1 VPTATTETRFHPAVA
16 SWFARRFPE
25 GPTAPQTAAWPHI
38 AAGSDVLVA
47 SPTGTGK
54 TLTGFLV
61 AIDAAYRA
69 ADAGTRVGGSAEVLY
84 ISPLRALAV
93 DVHENLHVPLA
104 EIREEAA
111 RLGYGDPG
119 LRIAVRTGDTPP
131 AERAAMR
138 KQAPDLLVT
147 TPESLYLLLTA
158 PAGRAMLRGVRTVIV
173 DEVHTLARD
182 KRGSHL
188 ALSLERLDALVAEGG
203 AHLQRIGLSATQRPL
218 DVVARLLSGVHADRP
233 PTVIVDCGHAR
244 ELNVA
249 IELPGSELEA
259 VASGAQFSDILD
271 RIAEHTRRH
280 RTTLVFVNTR
290 KMAERVAHQLA
301 ERLATDTDTGTE
313 PGGGDVDAS
322 LLVAAHHGSL
332 SAARRRIVETRL
344 RAGDLRA
351 LVATASLELGIDVG
365 PVELVCQIGS
375 PRAIGTF
382 LQRVGRANHQRD
394 GVPAGRLYPMTRD
407 ELVECT
413 ALLSAVRQGR
423 LDLLE
428 PPVAPLD
435 VLAQQLVAEVA
446 SVEERDVEDLWAL
459 VRRAAPY
466 ADLARR
472 DFDDVVDLV
481 SWGIETGRGR
491 RGAHLHLDAV
501 NGRLRARRGAR
512 LAALTGGGAIPE
524 TGDYRV
530 VLDPEGITVGSVHED
545 FAVEAMAGDIFLLGT
560 HSWRVAKVEVG
571 TVRVH
576 DAGDLPPTVPF
587 WLGEA
592 PARTAEL
599 SEAVSELRSALEPY
613 LRAGDDDGARRL
625 VRERA
630 GVSPEVAQ
638 QVVAYCAAGLAALGC
653 LPTRRR
659 IVVERCF
666 DDSEGTQLII
676 HAPFG
681 GRINRALGL
690 ALRKRFCVSFDFEL
704 QAAADDDTV
713 VLSLGPQHSFPL
725 TRVQSMLS
733 SAHAAAVLTQA
744 VLPHP
749 MLAAR
754 WRWNLNRS
762 LVLPRMRGGK
772 RRPIHLQRM
781 EADDLLA
788 AVWPGLAACQE
799 NAPPGPVSVPDHVL
813 ARQTIHDCLHE
824 GLSVEGL
831 VELWSRVESGAVE
844 VHTVESSE
852 PSPFSHG
859 ILSGRPF
866 TFLDGAP
873 LEERRTRALSLR
885 RGLGELGPNGLPVA
899 VDQLDALDPAAV
911 ALVLRQVRP
920 RPRSADE
927 VHDILLSLLACRP
940 VKEWEAWFA
949 ALAEDGRAS
958 LLNGCWV
965 PTECRDAALAL
976 PDDDEAAAACVGGH
990 LQLAGPV
997 SVEELTADGPLPSGA
1012 PRGAPLS
1019 AARARTAL
1027 ARLEARGAALE
1038 LPDGRWCARHLL
1050 VRLHGASRSRRR
1062 GLVEPVPITD
1072 FVRFLLQWQHATPGT
1087 RVEGRAG
1094 LLAVLE
1100 QLQGIEAPAVEWEAH
1115 ILPARVEGYNSR
1127 WLDEL
1132 CLSGEV
1138 VWGRLTPRAERAERA
1153 GMAVRAATPSSATPL
1168 AFVIREDLPF
1178 MLRAV
1183 RAGVP
1188 PPEPEVGASF
1198 DVLAALRERG
1208 ACFRPEL
1215 ATLSGRLPAEV
1226 DEGLWDLVSRGLV
1239 TADAFS
1245 AVRALLSV
1253 RDRWRTRTLRRPGA
1267 RTGARPGLAR
1277 QRAPVGT
1284 GIGEGRWSLLPDD
1297 GAVPA
1302 EVLLPGNEELAEA
1315 IAWQLLAR
1323 WGVVAWEVWAR
1334 EPFRL
1339 PWREVVWALRRL
1351 EARGLALG
1359 GRFVVGLAGEQYAL
1373 PEAAGALLRVH
1384 RRAPDGEQ
1392 LVVAGADPLNLTG
1405 SVLGGSRVPTRRNQR
1420 VVFRDGVVVD
1430 DLQAG

>member
-1 VPTATTETRFHPAVA
+1 VSDLLELALEFHPAVA
-16 SWFARRFPE
+16 AWFAERFPQ
-25 GPTAPQTAAWPHI
+25 GPTAPQAAAWPRI
-38 AAGSDVLVA
+38 AEGRDVLVA

-61 AIDAAYRA
+61 AINAAYVA
-69 ADAGTRVGGSAEVLY
+69 AEAGRRTAGSPGVLY

-93 DVHENLHVPLA
+93 DVHENLHIPLG
-104 EIREEAA
+104 EIRDVAA
-111 RLGYGDPG
+111 RLGFPDPD
-119 LRIAVRTGDTPP
+119 LRVAIRTGDTPA

-138 KQAPDLLVT
+138 KQSPDLLVT

-158 PAGRAMLRGVRTVIV
+158 PASRSMLRGVHTVIV

-188 ALSLERLDALVAEGG
+188 ALSLERLDALVAKSGG
-203 AHLQRIGLSATQRPL
+203 HLQRIGLSATQRPL
-218 DVVARLLSGVHADRP
+218 DVVARLLSGVHDDRP
-233 PTVIVDCGHAR
+233 PTVIIDCGHSR
-244 ELNVA
+244 NLDVS
-249 IELPGSELEA
+249 IELPDSELEA
-259 VASGAQFSDILD
+259 VSSGGQFGDILD
-271 RIAEHTRRH
+271 RIAAHTKEH
-280 RTTLVFVNTR
+280 RTTLIFVNTR

-301 ERLATDTDTGTE
+301 ERLGDSDGGA
-313 PGGGDVDAS
+313 GGDVDAS

-394 GVPAGRLYPMTRD
+394 GTPAGRLFPMTRD

-413 ALLSAVRQGR
+413 ALLAAVRAGR

-446 SVEERDVEDLWAL
+446 SVEEYDVETLWQL
-459 VRRAAPY
+459 VRHSAPY
-466 ADLARR
+466 AELERT
-472 DFDDVVDLV
+472 DFDEVVELM

-491 RGAHLHLDAV
+491 RGAHLHHDAV

-560 HSWRVAKVEVG
+560 HSWRVAKVELG

-576 DAGDLPPTVPF
+576 DAGDLPPSVPF

-599 SEAVSELRSALEPY
+599 SEAVSDLRRDLEP
-613 LRAGDDDGARRL
+613 LLLADDGDGAREL
-625 VRERA
+625 VMHQA
-630 GVSPEVAQ
+630 GVSLPVAQ
-638 QVVAYCAAGLAALGC
+638 QVVAYCSAGLASLGH
-653 LPTRRR
+653 LPTRERL
-659 IVVERCF
+659 VVERCF

-676 HAPFG
+676 HTPYG

-733 SAHAAAVLTQA
+733 SSSAEAVLIQA
-744 VLPHP
+744 VLLHP
-749 MLAAR
+749 MLTAR
-754 WRWNLNRS
+754 WRWNLNRA

-799 NAPPGPVSVPDHVL
+799 NAPPGPVAVPDHVL
-813 ARQTIHDCLHE
+813 ARQTVHDCLHE

-831 VELWSRVESGAVE
+831 VDLWSHVESGDVE
-844 VHTVESSE
+844 IHTVESSE
-852 PSPFSHG
+852 PSVFAHG
-859 ILSGRPF
+859 ILTGRPF
-866 TFLDGAP
+866 TFLDDAP
-873 LEERRTRALSLR
+873 LEERRTRAVALR
-885 RGLGELGPNGLPVA
+885 RGLGALGPNGLPVPT
-899 VDQLDALDPAAV
+899 DQLDALDPEAV
-911 ALVLRQVRP
+911 ALVLDQVRP
-920 RPRSADE
+920 QLRNPDE
-927 VHDILLSLLACRP
+927 LHDLLLSLVLCRP
-940 VKEWEAWFA
+940 VAMWSSWYA
-949 ALAEDGRAS
+949 ALENDGRAS
-958 LLNGCWV
+958 LVDGCWAA
-965 PTECRDAALAL
+965 TERHEAATALAS
-976 PDDDEAAAACVGGH
+976 DDDAAAACIAGH

-997 SVEELTADGPLPSGA
+997 SVEQLIADAPLPAGFPWGA
-1012 PRGAPLS
+1012 PMT

-1027 ARLEARGAALE
+1027 ARLEAQGSAME
-1038 LPDGRWCARHLL
+1038 LPDGRWCARNLL
-1050 VRLHGASRSRRR
+1050 VRLHGASRKQRR
-1062 GLVEPVPITD
+1062 GLVSPVPIAD
-1072 FVRFLLQWQHATPGT
+1072 YVRFLTHWQHVVPGT
-1087 RVEGRAG
+1087 TLHGRGG
-1094 LLAVLE
+1094 LLTVLE
-1100 QLQGIEAPAVEWEAH
+1100 QLQGIEAPAAEWEAQ
-1115 ILPARVEGYNSR
+1115 ILPARVSDYDSR

-1132 CLSGEV
+1132 CLSGEI
-1138 VWGRLTPRAERAERA
+1138 VWGRLTPRPERA
-1153 GMAVRAATPSSATPL
+1153 GRPGTPSPATPL
-1168 AFVIREDLPF
+1168 AFVVREDLGW

-1183 RAGVP
+1183 RSGAQAP
-1188 PPEPEVGASF
+1188 DPEVGAAA
-1198 DVLAALRERG
+1198 DVLAVLRTKG

-1215 ATLSGRLPAEV
+1215 AQLSGRLPAEV
-1226 DEGLWDLVSRGLV
+1226 DEGLWDLVARGIV

-1245 AVRALLSV
+1245 AVRSLLSA
-1253 RDRWRTRTLRRPGA
+1253 RDRWRTRTYRRPTIG
-1267 RTGARPGLAR
+1267 RGSRGGGRPGMAR
-1277 QRAPVGT
+1277 RRAPVGT
-1284 GIGEGRWSLLPDD
+1284 GIGEGRWSLLPVDE
-1297 GAVPA
+1297 AAPIESMVP
-1302 EVLLPGNEELAEA
+1302 VNEELAEEV
-1315 IAWQLLAR
+1315 AWQLLAR
-1323 WGVVAWEVWAR
+1323 WGVVAWEVWSR
-1334 EPFRL
+1334 ESFHV

-1351 EARGLALG
+1351 EARGLVLG
-1359 GRFVVGLAGEQYAL
+1359 GRFVLGLSGEQYAL
-1373 PEAAGALLRVH
+1373 PEAAEDLAKVH
-1384 RRAPDGEQ
+1384 RGAGSGEEV
-1392 LVVAGADPLNLTG
+1392 VVAGADPLNVTG
-1405 SVLGGSRVPTRRNQR
+1405 SILGGARVPTRRHQS
-1420 VVFRDGVVVD
+1420 VTFRDGVVVD
-1430 DLQAG
+1430 TQQAG